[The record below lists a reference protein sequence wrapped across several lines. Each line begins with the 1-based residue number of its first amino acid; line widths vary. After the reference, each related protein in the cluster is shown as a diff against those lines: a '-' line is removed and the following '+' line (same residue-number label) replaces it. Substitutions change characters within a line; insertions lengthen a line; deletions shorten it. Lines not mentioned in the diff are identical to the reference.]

1 MNGLE
6 PGQAANF
13 FLAFPRDGGR
23 LPPSIK
29 TARPIF
35 SMSQQSFSLRRGA
48 FTLIE
53 LLVVI
58 AIIAILASMLLPALA
73 KAKTKAHGIQCVNN
87 LRQLKVAWLSYAHDN
102 RDYVTAPGNNRD
114 ELNSWVG
121 GWLDYDGGNPDN
133 TNTLLLLTERYSK
146 IAPYLQSAGVFKCP
160 ADFSYVRIGNKR
172 YDRVRSMGMSQ
183 ALGGPG
189 EWLPPAAGM
198 HSGQTQYRTYYKL
211 SEITA
216 PGPSMVYVLLDEHPD
231 SINAGGFANKMV
243 ENPASA
249 YIIDYPASYHNGAA
263 GISFADGHAEIRKWL
278 DPRTKPPVKFTLMT
292 LGVSSA
298 NNKDMVWLSD
308 RTSSKR

>member
-1 MNGLE
+1 MRTGNSV
-6 PGQAANF
+6 
-13 FLAFPRDGGR
+13 LAFR
-23 LPPSIK
+23 LWRRIVPLTPK
-29 TARPIF
+29 NDVLLP
-35 SMSQQSFSLRRGA
+35 MSQKTTSSRRGA

-58 AIIAILASMLLPALA
+58 AIIAILAGMLLPALA

-87 LRQLKVAWLSYAHDN
+87 LRQLKVAWLAYAHDN

-121 GWLDYDGGNPDN
+121 GWLDYDGSNPDN

-160 ADFSYVRIGNKR
+160 ADFSFVRIGNKR
-172 YDRVRSMGMSQ
+172 YNRVRSMGMSQ

-198 HSGQTQYRTYYKL
+198 HGNQREYRTYYKL
-211 SEITA
+211 SEITE

-243 ENPASA
+243 VNPASA

-263 GISFADGHAEIRKWL
+263 GISFADGHAEIRKWQ

-292 LGVSSA
+292 LGVLSA
-298 NNKDMVWLSD
+298 NNRDMVWLSD
-308 RTSSKR
+308 RTSAKR